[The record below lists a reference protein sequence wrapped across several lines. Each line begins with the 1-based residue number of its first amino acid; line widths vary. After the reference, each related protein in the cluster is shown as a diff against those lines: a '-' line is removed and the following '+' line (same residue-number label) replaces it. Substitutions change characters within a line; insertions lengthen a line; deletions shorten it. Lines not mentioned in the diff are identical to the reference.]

1 MSRRLS
7 MATLA
12 ALALGVIGCVAGIAI
27 EGSHGFYAAWLCA
40 YLFWLGLPLGALTL
54 VLVHDLTG
62 GRWMESARPVL
73 NAAIATM
80 PLATVA
86 GVPALIGLHA
96 LYPWPGAT
104 GLTNGFYLN
113 TGFFIARYIVDIVV
127 WNSFAAYA
135 LWLPRGLSEG
145 IATPLT
151 WISGVGLLLLAYTA
165 SFAAIDWVL
174 SLDPHFWSSVF
185 PMIAGSA
192 WFDTGLAIV
201 LIAVALAPTGGA
213 RREHL
218 RDLAALFFAMVIF
231 WAYVEFCQF
240 LIVWEE
246 DLASEIPWYLHRIAD
261 GWQGITWIIAI
272 AGFFLPFFLLLWG
285 PAKRSRIIVIAAS
298 ASFLFGRLLYS
309 WWLVIPE
316 LQHRPAWWL
325 DLAAML
331 ALGGAVML
339 RFVRQLRRASGPS
352 LMVPG
357 EAR

>member
-1 MSRRLS
+1 MSRRLNL
-7 MATLA
+7 ATLA
-12 ALALGVIGCVAGIAI
+12 ALVLGVIGCVAGIAI
-27 EGSHGFYAAWLCA
+27 EGSRFYAAWLCA
-40 YLFWLGLPLGALTL
+40 YLFWLGLPLAALTL

-62 GRWMESARPVL
+62 GSWMESARPPL

-80 PLATVA
+80 PLATIA
-86 GVPALIGLHA
+86 GVPAFIGLHA

-113 TGFFIARYIVDIVV
+113 TGFFIARYIVDVVV
-127 WNSFAAYA
+127 WNALAAYA
-135 LWLPRGLSEG
+135 LWPPRGPQDG

-174 SLDPHFWSSVF
+174 SLNPHFWSAVF

-201 LIAVALAPTGGA
+201 LIAIAAQPAGLA
-213 RREHL
+213 RRGHM
-218 RDLAALFFAMVIF
+218 RDLAALFFAMIIF
-231 WAYVEFCQF
+231 WGYVEFCQF
-240 LIVWEE
+240 LIIWEA

-261 GWQGITWIIAI
+261 GWQGITWIVAI

-285 PAKRSRIIVIAAS
+285 PAKRSRVIVIAAC
-298 ASFLFGRLLYS
+298 ACFLFGRLLHS
-309 WWLVIPE
+309 WWLVVPE
-316 LQHRPAWWL
+316 LRQRPAWWL
-325 DLAAML
+325 DAAAML
-331 ALGGAVML
+331 ALGASVML
-339 RFVRQLRRASGPS
+339 LFARQLRRPAGSS
-352 LMVPG
+352 LILTG